1 MTDWVKVGTDVVV
14 GGGVGAV
21 DQLLQNQDDK
31 RAAAAPNGKLS
42 VLKQYG
48 TYYNYGVPLLSV
60 LGVAFGFLRG
70 DWATRAVVAGSQLA
84 GRKVTKQV
92 TKKAPAAYSSWQ
104 SNPAAKAA
112 AAAEARRRAM
122 GGGGGAPVPA
132 GVGIEF

>member
-21 DQLLQNQDDK
+21 DQLLQNQDEK
-31 RAAAAPNGKLS
+31 REAAAPNGKLAIM
-42 VLKQYG
+42 KQYG
-48 TYYNYGVPLLSV
+48 TYFNYGVPLLSI

-92 TKKAPAAYSSWQ
+92 TKKNAVAYSRWTRDT
-104 SNPAAKAA
+104 

-122 GGGGGAPVPA
+122 GGGGGAPAPA